1 MNKHLTVD
9 QLEAMKVHELADLLG
24 NIVLVLRRMPDV
36 EFRQLAAQFS
46 SEEPASEKENSAQP
60 TAPTLTDTELTLK
73 EAELKS
79 KTIPALKVIATG
91 LGLKLSSKAKKD
103 DYVAKILARLSQSH
117 SEQYAIQNL

>member
-36 EFRQLAAQFS
+36 ECRQFAAQFS
-46 SEEPASEKENSAQP
+46 SKDSVSEQETSAQT
-60 TAPTLTDTELTLK
+60 TAPVLTDTYSALTETELKNKKL
-73 EAELKS
+73 AELKG
-79 KTIPALKVIATG
+79 IAAD
-91 LGLKLSSKAKKD
+91 LGLKLGSKSKKD
-103 DYVAKILARLSQSH
+103 DYIAKIFTRLNQSH